1 MNNLILDD
9 QFYIELESLR
19 IKLFG
24 QTFYDHESDTT
35 ITIDGLNSNN
45 YKDLFEY
52 NDNVSNVYYRF
63 KESHQEIILSLK
75 LLELFDL
82 PELRKNDIKKS
93 QYLRNHLKF
102 WHIKLATTLDLAIKL
117 VGNVY
122 DLRISDKFM
131 DFKIIENNKYI
142 KSSPH
147 TIPCLK
153 QLKTLAES
161 NIRNNIIH
169 HQQFDNGLLSE
180 LSLSDLFNMEIK
192 FGDEVENNLNIHL
205 MIKEY
210 YTKSEVFTTSLN
222 SLIQLIVPVFK
233 DYCEKKE
240 FRN

>member
-1 MNNLILDD
+1 MDD
-9 QFYIELESLR
+9 QFHIELESLR
-19 IKLFG
+19 IKLVG

-35 ITIDGLNSNN
+35 IIIKGLNMNN
-45 YKDLFEY
+45 YQDLFEY

-63 KESHQEIILSLK
+63 KESHEEIILSLK

-82 PELRKNDIKKS
+82 SELRKNNIKKS
-93 QYLRNHLKF
+93 QYLKNHLKF
-102 WHIKLATTLDLAIKL
+102 WHIKLGTTLDLAIKL

-131 DFKIIENNKYI
+131 DFKIVENNKYI
-142 KSSPH
+142 KSSPR

-169 HQQFDNGLLSE
+169 HQQFDNDLLSE

-192 FGDEVENNLNIHL
+192 FGDEVENDLNIHL

-210 YTKSEVFTTSLN
+210 YIKSEEFTTSLN
-222 SLIQLIVPVFK
+222 SFIQLIVPVFK